1 MKDNQSQEKY
11 KCHHANC
18 SKKMCPSWSLLYTPL
33 QLLFD
38 KTQLFGKFGPA
49 TQFQCFI
56 VISFALCHYFNIPA
70 LGWWW
75 FWAKMMKIISLW
87 PRALDNLWYLWLVLD
102 QGLSMTLFLKE
113 FKCSSWLFPTKKE
126 KNGPNRQFPF
136 QCKWQRPPFAISAPG
151 RKQYFLSIRL
161 NLFLTIFKADFKS
174 ISNNI

>member
-1 MKDNQSQEKY
+1 MSQ
-11 KCHHANC
+11 
-18 SKKMCPSWSLLYTPL
+18 LVIVVTPL

-56 VISFALCHYFNIPA
+56 VISFALFKRYVDGGSKLKPENHILCER
-70 LGWWW
+70 LGQ
-75 FWAKMMKIISLW
+75 FMIFMIGTW
-87 PRALDNLWYLWLVLD
+87 PRTIFREF
-102 QGLSMTLFLKE
+102 MTF
-113 FKCSSWLFPTKKE
+113 SHKKE

-161 NLFLTIFKADFKS
+161 NLFLTIFKADFKYIFKS
-174 ISNNI
+174 ALLYFVQ